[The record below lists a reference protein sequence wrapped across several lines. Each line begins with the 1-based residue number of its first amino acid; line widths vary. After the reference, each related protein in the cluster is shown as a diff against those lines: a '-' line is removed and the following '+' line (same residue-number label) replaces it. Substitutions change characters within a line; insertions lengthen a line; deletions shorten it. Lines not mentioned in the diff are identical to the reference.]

1 LQYPFTALAH
11 AGRFGRLRAPDDGHA
26 RLRGEQLMQSLITML
41 LWVSAIGCGLIAG
54 LYFAFSTFIMTA
66 FARIEQGQGIAAMN
80 AINSTILRSLFM
92 PLFFGTTTAGA
103 ALTVLAVMRWG
114 EPGATLMLAG
124 GAIYVIGMF
133 LVTVVF
139 NVPLNNELAR
149 ADPADANSAEL
160 WARYLK
166 DWTSWNHVRTI
177 ASTAASA
184 LFIAALVS

>member
-1 LQYPFTALAH
+1 
-11 AGRFGRLRAPDDGHA
+11 
-26 RLRGEQLMQSLITML
+26 
-41 LWVSAIGCGLIAG
+41 
-54 LYFAFSTFIMTA
+54 MTA
-66 FARIEQGQGIAAMN
+66 FARIEQGRGIAAMN
-80 AINSTILRSLFM
+80 AINSTILRSMFM

-114 EPGATLMLAG
+114 KPGATLMLAG

-149 ADPADANSAEL
+149 ADPADANSAQL

-166 DWTSWNHVRTI
+166 DWTFWNHVRTI